1 MNYQLIA
8 PRLPNTSVIEQ
19 VLLNRGIQA
28 QDIRHYLNTSDKD
41 ILDPT
46 LIANIEEG
54 AKMLIYHIS
63 QEHKIFIQI
72 DSDCDGYTSSAFL
85 INYLNSLFPG
95 FTQNNIYYRV
105 HEGKQHGL
113 ILETIPKGVIPSR
126 KEYCCLSTIVLKKG
140 FLIWSNPKL
149 IK

>member
-46 LIANIEEG
+46 LITNIEEG

-63 QEHKIFIQI
+63 QEHKIFI
-72 DSDCDGYTSSAFL
+72 
-85 INYLNSLFPG
+85 
-95 FTQNNIYYRV
+95 
-105 HEGKQHGL
+105 
-113 ILETIPKGVIPSR
+113 
-126 KEYCCLSTIVLKKG
+126 
-140 FLIWSNPKL
+140 
-149 IK
+149 